1 MRHVHHLSSRVEP
14 PLEVD
19 VGLRVGDH
27 LARDPGGLL
36 PGNPEDLNLVGLA
49 VGGDWK
55 GSKYIDYDTEVVVAQ
70 VVEQQPSVWAGQ
82 VQIPGQ
88 TYAFSV

>member
-27 LARDPGGLL
+27 LARDPGSLL

-55 GSKYIDYDTEVVVAQ
+55 VSKDIDYNPEVVVAQ
-70 VVEQQPSVWAGQ
+70 VVEQQHSVWASL

-88 TYAFSV
+88 T